1 MLGFG
6 LGWHLPRRRRGHL
19 GGEAHGHTGGAWL
32 RPHASITG
40 LRKPP
45 KTTRIRALG
54 VTGVVPAQAADRIKA
69 RAAEATKWTKDVSVR
84 ASTFTSFDVD
94 VRERLFKEYSALAA
108 AASPVLRER
117 GAGIGR
123 SIFSAVIPAT
133 TPVIG

>member
-1 MLGFG
+1 MPDKEGGG
-6 LGWHLPRRRRGHL
+6 LVWLSGWGVGMNNSREESPTDAAIAALV
-19 GGEAHGHTGGAWL
+19 
-32 RPHASITG
+32 
-40 LRKPP
+40 
-45 KTTRIRALG
+45 RAR
-54 VTGVVPAQAADRIKA
+54 QEAADRIKA